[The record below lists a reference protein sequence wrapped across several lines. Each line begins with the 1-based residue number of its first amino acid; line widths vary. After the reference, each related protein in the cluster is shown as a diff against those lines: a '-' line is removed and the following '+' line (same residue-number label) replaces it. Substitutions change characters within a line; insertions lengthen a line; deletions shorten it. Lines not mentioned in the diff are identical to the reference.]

1 MRVMIA
7 TTLTPSIVSE
17 IASDRDHHG
26 RLVPVVRA
34 DIDPLWSVGRPHL
47 APAAIVGGVDE
58 GSAKERK
65 AIEAVMEEAVMEA
78 VMECGACETRR
89 DCRICKARIRKARA
103 VELRAC
109 RAKAH
114 SSAHCADR
122 HCSSHAATVHSS
134 HAPAKSASGES
145 RCGESKCRAERP
157 GSQAVQ
163 ELAVHP
169 NSSFIE
175 LQRRVPSQDE
185 SQVGDQTSRGFQIK
199 KTKKYR
205 NEKRFRI

>member
-103 VELRAC
+103 VDLRAC
-109 RAKAH
+109 RAK
-114 SSAHCADR
+114 SAFLRPLRRPALLFPCRPCR
-122 HCSSHAATVHSS
+122 HRAFLPCPRQIRLGRKPVRREQV
-134 HAPAKSASGES
+134 P
-145 RCGESKCRAERP
+145 CRAPRQP
-157 GSQAVQ
+157 GSSGACG
-163 ELAVHP
+163 
-169 NSSFIE
+169 SS
-175 LQRRVPSQDE
+175 
-185 SQVGDQTSRGFQIK
+185 
-199 KTKKYR
+199 
-205 NEKRFRI
+205 